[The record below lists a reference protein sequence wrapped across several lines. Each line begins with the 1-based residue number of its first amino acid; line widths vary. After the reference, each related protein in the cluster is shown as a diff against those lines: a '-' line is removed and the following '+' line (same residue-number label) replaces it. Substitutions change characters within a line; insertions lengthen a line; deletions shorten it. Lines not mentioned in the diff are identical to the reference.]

1 MKNNTNIGVVNG
13 NNNNFN
19 QTINQGGGQGQSSD
33 DSTSHTFVLLIG
45 LFALMLVIVMF
56 YLVYFDQIMF
66 FLKFFVGLSVVLFV
80 FKIIY
85 PLINRQQDFQDLTD
99 SIIGLFLAG
108 LLAVMVHMTDK
119 AMPQQI
125 LILAEE
131 LSLES
136 GSVWN
141 QAWLL
146 WTQFKPLGHKIILC
160 NMGATLSLMIGI
172 FSNLLYSFNLFKP
185 LSPLI
190 VVVMSLAAYSVL
202 ALT

>member
-1 MKNNTNIGVVNG
+1 MKNNINIGVVNG

-33 DSTSHTFVLLIG
+33 DSTSHAFALLIG

-85 PLINRQQDFQDLTD
+85 PLINKLEDFQDLTE

-108 LLAVMVHMTDK
+108 LLAAMVHMTEK

-125 LILAEE
+125 LIFAEE
-131 LSLES
+131 LSVDS
-136 GSVWN
+136 GNVWN

-160 NMGATLSLMIGI
+160 NMGATLSLIIGI
-172 FSNLLYSFNLFKP
+172 FFNLLYGFNLFKP
-185 LSPLI
+185 HSPI
-190 VVVMSLAAYSVL
+190 WVVVMSLAAYSVL
-202 ALT
+202 ALA